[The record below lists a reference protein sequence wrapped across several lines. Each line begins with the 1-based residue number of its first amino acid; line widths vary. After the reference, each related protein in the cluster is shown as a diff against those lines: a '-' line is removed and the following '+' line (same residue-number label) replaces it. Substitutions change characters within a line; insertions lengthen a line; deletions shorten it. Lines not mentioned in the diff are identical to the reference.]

1 MRKTEIIL
9 LGCGSSLGVPRID
22 GYWGKAKKQN
32 KKNYRTRCS
41 LFIKYGDINIL
52 IDTSPDIKNQF
63 LNNKI
68 KKIDFVVYTHD
79 HADQTHGIN
88 ELRPF
93 FWINKKKI
101 PIYADKKTSNY
112 LLKSFK
118 YLFVRESKYYVPIL
132 KMNIIKDFF
141 ALKKNNDRIKLEAI
155 KVKHGD
161 INCNGY
167 LFNQIAYLSD
177 CSSISKKS
185 LDKLKNLKLLI
196 IDCLKFQSHATHLNF
211 KQCLNYIKILKPKN
225 TILTNLHS
233 DIDYSLLKKKLL
245 KISEN
250 VVPGHDGLK
259 IVI

>member
-1 MRKTEIIL
+1 MKKTEIIL

-52 IDTSPDIKNQF
+52 IDTSPDIKNQL

-68 KKIDFVVYTHD
+68 RKIDFIVYSHD

-118 YLFVRESKYYVPIL
+118 YLFVRKSKYYVPIF
-132 KMNIIKDFF
+132 KMNIIKNFF
-141 ALKKNNDRIKLEAI
+141 ALKKNNDTIKLETI

-161 INCNGY
+161 IDSNGY
-167 LFNQIAYLSD
+167 LFNKIAYISD
-177 CSSISKKS
+177 CSSISNECLKK
-185 LDKLKNLKLLI
+185 LMNLKLLI
-196 IDCLKFQSHATHLNF
+196 IDCLKFKRHETHLNF
-211 KQCLNYIKILKPKN
+211 KTCLSYIKILNPEK

-233 DIDYSLLKKKLL
+233 DIDYSSFKKKLL
-245 KISEN
+245 KISKN
-250 VVPGHDGLK
+250 IIPAYDGLRVS
-259 IVI
+259 I

>member
-1 MRKTEIIL
+1 M
-9 LGCGSSLGVPRID
+9 
-22 GYWGKAKKQN
+22 
-32 KKNYRTRCS
+32 
-41 LFIKYGDINIL
+41 
-52 IDTSPDIKNQF
+52 
-63 LNNKI
+63 
-68 KKIDFVVYTHD
+68 VYTHD

-141 ALKKNNDRIKLEAI
+141 ALKKNNDTIKLEAI

-245 KISEN
+245 KMSEN
-250 VVPGHDGLK
+250 IIPGHDGLK